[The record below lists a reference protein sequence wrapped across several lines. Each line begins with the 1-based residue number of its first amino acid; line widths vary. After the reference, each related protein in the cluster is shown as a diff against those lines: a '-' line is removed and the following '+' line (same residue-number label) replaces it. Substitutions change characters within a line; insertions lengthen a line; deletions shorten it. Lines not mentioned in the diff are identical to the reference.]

1 MPLKG
6 PLGSSIL
13 LFLCFLASMIS
24 SCPLLYTTLV
34 LPHCR
39 PRAVAPVTTRIQ
51 SKPSLP
57 VGCLPKAFCHHSR
70 ELSQVL
76 RPTVALMHPLAAV
89 GWFCSILMAVAI
101 WNRRRQILQLGF
113 PVFCKGV
120 KIKVSVSRMLEYKY
134 PKRGWKLWYITHGPI
149 METEGV
155 TRWLSGLSLAWKPAD
170 LSFILRIHSRR
181 GSTIK
186 ICVLYLGSVC

>member
-1 MPLKG
+1 MLTVGGGILDAAIVNGLVSKVLWRLHPQLMALLVAGRNFRKWDIIG
-6 PLGSSIL
+6 GSRSWWHALEGYIGEL
-13 LFLCFLASMIS
+13 HLALSLCFLAPMIS

-39 PRAVAPVTTRIQ
+39 PRAVGPVTTRIQ
-51 SKPSLP
+51 SKPSLS

-101 WNRRRQILQLGF
+101 WNREEEADSPAWVSSFLQG
-113 PVFCKGV
+113 C
-120 KIKVSVSRMLEYKY
+120 
-134 PKRGWKLWYITHGPI
+134 
-149 METEGV
+149 
-155 TRWLSGLSLAWKPAD
+155 
-170 LSFILRIHSRR
+170 
-181 GSTIK
+181 
-186 ICVLYLGSVC
+186 